1 MTYKVEVFERKIE
14 DNKTWFVMTLED
26 AARLLAEVWARHD
39 APGHYIIAEGPGVWF
54 CKKCRAVIR
63 VQIQGYYPWML
74 RPITKRQHDN
84 LIRKIYRA
92 MREVAHEAA

>member
-1 MTYKVEVFERKIE
+1 MLYKVEVWERN
-14 DNKTWFVMTLED
+14 DDSTCFCQSLED
-26 AARLLAEVWARHD
+26 VARALAKVWNRHEP
-39 APGHYIIAEGPGVWF
+39 PGHFLIAEGPGRWF
-54 CKKCRAVIR
+54 CKKCSAVIR